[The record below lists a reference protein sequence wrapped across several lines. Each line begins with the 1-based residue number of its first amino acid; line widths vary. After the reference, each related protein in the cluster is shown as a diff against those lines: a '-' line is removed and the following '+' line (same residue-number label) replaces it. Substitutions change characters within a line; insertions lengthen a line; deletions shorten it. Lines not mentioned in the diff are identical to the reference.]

1 MAYIALY
8 RNYRPSNFSEVA
20 GQKHIIKTI
29 KNAVINQK
37 ISHAY
42 LFSGQRGIGKTT
54 IARILAKA
62 VNCLNPVN
70 GEPCN
75 ECANCKAISNNETPD
90 IIEIDAAS
98 NNGVDEM
105 RFLLEKVNFLPS
117 SLNKKVYIIDEVHM
131 LSISAF
137 NALLKTLEE
146 PPVHVMFV
154 LATTEPHKIPMT
166 ILSRCQ
172 RFDFKQLT
180 NKEIV
185 SRLEEICLS
194 EDIDIENDA
203 LYAVAE
209 AAEGGMRD
217 AVNILDQVNSYATST
232 IKLED
237 IDSVT
242 GRVSNYKLIE
252 LLTAFNNHDAS
263 TALKIVDELI
273 DMGKEISRL
282 TNNLVQFLRDIL
294 LYKNNVNSI
303 EHKNIY
309 DTTEFKDLVTVL
321 DPTLIFFYIDT
332 LMDVV
337 NKLRY
342 SNSSKIYLEVAIM
355 KIIST
360 NKEDLVVKDR
370 MSDIEDKIND
380 GNVVLGSNV
389 SKELEIKV
397 SEVELKINKV
407 VEELTRLNI
416 QEFKDLTIGKLNLL
430 EDVASVSAT
439 LPKQVDDKIESLEMQ
454 IAGLNVSKN
463 VETTSYDDSALIE
476 RIEKLENKPSV
487 DLSKYD
493 NLAIEIE
500 KLQNVPSVDLSKY
513 DSLPLEIENLRNK
526 INDLSNNIN
535 NMNNKV
541 EETQPVVTEVI
552 KESNVDNSRI
562 ETIEENI
569 DQLMSYIVDF
579 EAQNRGNNK
588 VSNEDLIK
596 YQKDVEELKENYF
609 TLIGK
614 IVNNELGVSHEPAES
629 NIDIAAIK
637 EEIKAEVL
645 ENIEIPTVDNSMND
659 ELLND
664 ILVKYETLKAEIEQ
678 NSESVNSEFSELK
691 ESSISQS
698 NSLEEL
704 RGEYSLLNNKIN
716 DVNNLIDELTEKVN
730 GLNNTNI
737 DDKVKDIYKYVDDV
751 KEYNL
756 KLSMK
761 FNELQKTI
769 TETKATPVVV
779 SKPIVQQ
786 PVIKEE
792 VVSAPVVEETSVE
805 EEVNTVVVNSPRK
818 VVEKEQPVLSEVKEV
833 NETEKIFDVRIV
845 EKILHESRKEEMRAE
860 KAILAN
866 GWSKLATN
874 ANNTTAPIAKLLRDG
889 SLIANG
895 ESSLLI
901 VYAMASY
908 CNRLMTPKVHKEAKD
923 ILRITFGKEYDFI
936 ALPES
941 TWQEKRKEYYS
952 QYGIGIKYPKLSPIN
967 NPELKVVVV
976 KEESE
981 NKDRA
986 FDKVASI
993 FGYKN
998 VRRED

>member
-8 RNYRPSNFSEVA
+8 RNYRPNNFSEVA

-62 VNCLNPVN
+62 VNCLNPIN

-90 IIEIDAAS
+90 IVEIDAAS

-105 RFLLEKVNFLPS
+105 RYLLEKVNFLPS

-185 SRLEEICLS
+185 ESLEEICLS
-194 EDIDIENDA
+194 ENIDIEDEA

-232 IKLED
+232 ITLED

-252 LLTAFNNHDAS
+252 LLTALNNQDATNS
-263 TALKIVDELI
+263 LRIVDELI

-294 LYKNNVNSI
+294 LYKNNVNSV

-309 DTTEFKDLVTVL
+309 DTPEFKELVQNL
-321 DPTLIFFYIDT
+321 DPTMVFFYIDT

-360 NKEDLVVKDR
+360 SKEDLISKDR
-370 MSDIEDKIND
+370 ITEIEGKINE
-380 GNVVLGSNV
+380 GGLVLGSNV

-397 SEVELKINKV
+397 SEVELKLNKV

-416 QEFKDLTIGKLNLL
+416 QEFKESTVGKLNLL
-430 EDVASVSAT
+430 EEVASVSAS
-439 LPKQVDDKIESLEMQ
+439 LPKHVDDKIESLEMQ
-454 IAGLNVSKN
+454 IAGLNISKN
-463 VETTSYDDSALIE
+463 VEVPSYDDSLLKE
-476 RIEKLENKPSV
+476 RLEKLENVPAI

-493 NLAIEIE
+493 NLNVEIE
-500 KLQNVPSVDLSKY
+500 KVRN
-513 DSLPLEIENLRNK
+513 EIAKLA
-526 INDLSNNIN
+526 NNIN
-535 NMNNKV
+535 EQTKPVIEEKEV
-541 EETQPVVTEVI
+541 EVKEVNIET
-552 KESNVDNSRI
+552 SRI
-562 ETIEENI
+562 DTIEENI

-579 EAQNRGNNK
+579 ETQNRGINR
-588 VSNEDLIK
+588 VSNEEFVNYK
-596 YQKDVEELKENYF
+596 KDVEELKENYF
-609 TLIGK
+609 TLISK
-614 IVNNELGVSHEPAES
+614 IVNNEIDTPAIDEPVVQAP
-629 NIDIAAIK
+629 IDLVAIK
-637 EEIKAEVL
+637 EEIKAEIL

-664 ILVKYETLKAEIEQ
+664 ILVKYETLKAEVTE
-678 NSESVNSEFSELK
+678 NNENVNSELFSVKELSTTYINNNEELQIELKGLNDKIADVNSLVADLSNKISEL
-691 ESSISQS
+691 S
-698 NSLEEL
+698 N
-704 RGEYSLLNNKIN
+704 
-716 DVNNLIDELTEKVN
+716 VNIDE
-730 GLNNTNI
+730 
-737 DDKVKDIYKYVDDV
+737 KVKEIYKYVDDV

-761 FNELQKTI
+761 VKELQKSI
-769 TETKATPVVV
+769 EESKEVPAPKPVQ
-779 SKPIVQQ
+779 PIIQE
-786 PVIKEE
+786 VIKEIPVQE
-792 VVSAPVVEETSVE
+792 EVVEESK

-818 VVEKEQPVLSEVKEV
+818 VVEKEPSILNQVKEV

-845 EKILHESRKEEMRAE
+845 EKILHESRKDEMRQE
-860 KAILAN
+860 KASLVN
-866 GWSKLATN
+866 GWNKLATN
-874 ANNTTAPIAKLLRDG
+874 ANNTTAPVAKLLRDG

-895 ESSLLI
+895 ESCLLI
-901 VYAMASY
+901 VYTMATY
-908 CNRLMTPKVHKEAKD
+908 CNRLMSPKVHKEAKD

-936 ALPES
+936 ALPEN

-952 QYGIGIKYPKLSPIN
+952 QYGIGIKYPKLTPIN

-976 KEESE
+976 KEETE

>member
-8 RNYRPSNFSEVA
+8 RNYRPNNFSEVA

-29 KNAVINQK
+29 KNAVINKK

-62 VNCLNPVN
+62 VNCLNPID

-146 PPVHVMFV
+146 PPVHVMFI

-194 EDIDIENDA
+194 EEIDIENDA

-252 LLTAFNNHDAS
+252 LLTAFNNRDAS

-282 TNNLVQFLRDIL
+282 TNNLVQFLRDVL
-294 LYKNNVNSI
+294 LYKNNVNSV

-309 DTTEFKDLVTVL
+309 DTTEFKELIASL
-321 DPTLIFFYIDT
+321 DATLIFFYIDT

-360 NKEDLVVKDR
+360 TKEDLIVKDKI
-370 MSDIEDKIND
+370 DEIEDKIHD
-380 GNVVLGSNV
+380 GNVILGSNV

-397 SEVELKINKV
+397 SEVELKLNKII
-407 VEELTRLNI
+407 EELTRLNI
-416 QEFKDLTIGKLNLL
+416 QDFKDSTIGKLNLL
-430 EDVASVSAT
+430 EEVASISAS
-439 LPKQVDDKIESLEMQ
+439 LPKQVDDKIENLEMQ
-454 IAGLNVSKN
+454 IAGLNISKN
-463 VETTSYDDSALIE
+463 VETASYDDTQVLE
-476 RIEKLENKPSV
+476 RLEKLENVPSV

-493 NLAIEIE
+493 NLGLEIT
-500 KLQNVPSVDLSKY
+500 KLQN
-513 DSLPLEIENLRNK
+513 EIVELTTNVK
-526 INDLSNNIN
+526 NIN
-535 NMNNKV
+535 K
-541 EETQPVVTEVI
+541 EPVVVKETVQ
-552 KESNVDNSRI
+552 ESNIDNSRI

-579 EAQNRGNNK
+579 EAQNRGKNK
-588 VSNEDLIK
+588 VSNEDLVN

-609 TLIGK
+609 TLINK
-614 IVNNELGVSHEPAES
+614 IVNNEIGNVVEEVDETN
-629 NIDIAAIK
+629 NIDLATIK
-637 EEIKAEVL
+637 EEIKTEIL
-645 ENIEIPTVDNSMND
+645 ENIEIPTVDNSMNE

-664 ILVKYETLKAEIEQ
+664 ILEKYETLKADFEQ
-678 NSESVNSEFSELK
+678 YSENSNNSLNNLK
-691 ESSISQS
+691 ELSTVQSST
-698 NSLEEL
+698 LEEL
-704 RGEYSLLNNKIN
+704 QNESDLLNTQIN
-716 DVNNLIDELTEKVN
+716 EVKALINELTTKVN
-730 GLNNTNI
+730 DLGNINI

-761 FNELQKTI
+761 VNELQKSVN
-769 TETKATPVVV
+769 ETKVAPAPVVV
-779 SKPIVQQ
+779 SKPVVQ
-786 PVIKEE
+786 PVVKEE
-792 VVSAPVVEETSVE
+792 VVEKVEEQKTESV

-818 VVEKEQPVLSEVKEV
+818 VVEKEQPILSQVKEV

-845 EKILHESRKEEMRAE
+845 EKILHESRKEEMRQE
-860 KAILAN
+860 KANLVN
-866 GWSKLATN
+866 GWNKLATN
-874 ANNTTAPIAKLLRDG
+874 ANNTTAPVAKLLRDG

-901 VYAMASY
+901 VYTMSSY
-908 CNRLMTPKVHKEAKD
+908 CNRLMTPKVHKEARD
-923 ILRITFGKEYDFI
+923 ILSITFGKDYDFI
-936 ALPES
+936 ALPEN

-952 QYGIGIKYPKLSPIN
+952 QYGIGIKYPKLTPIN

-976 KEESE
+976 KEETE

>member
-8 RNYRPSNFSEVA
+8 RNYRPNNFSEVA

-29 KNAVINQK
+29 KNAVINKK

-62 VNCLNPVN
+62 VNCLNPID

-146 PPVHVMFV
+146 PPVHVMFI

-194 EDIDIENDA
+194 EEIDIENDA

-237 IDSVT
+237 IDNVT

-252 LLTAFNNHDAS
+252 LLTAFNNRDAS

-282 TNNLVQFLRDIL
+282 TNNLVQFLRDVL
-294 LYKNNVNSI
+294 LYKNNVNSV

-309 DTTEFKDLVTVL
+309 DTTEFKELIASL
-321 DPTLIFFYIDT
+321 DATLIFFYIDT

-360 NKEDLVVKDR
+360 TKEDLIVKDKI
-370 MSDIEDKIND
+370 DEIEDKIHD
-380 GNVVLGSNV
+380 GNVILGSNV

-397 SEVELKINKV
+397 SEVELKLNKII
-407 VEELTRLNI
+407 EELTRLNI
-416 QEFKDLTIGKLNLL
+416 QDFKDSTIGKLNLL
-430 EDVASVSAT
+430 EEVASISAS
-439 LPKQVDDKIESLEMQ
+439 LPKQVDDKIENLEMQ
-454 IAGLNVSKN
+454 IAGLNISKN
-463 VETTSYDDSALIE
+463 VETASYDDTQVLE
-476 RIEKLENKPSV
+476 RLEKLENVPSV

-493 NLAIEIE
+493 NLGLEIT
-500 KLQNVPSVDLSKY
+500 KLQNEMVELTNNV
-513 DSLPLEIENLRNK
+513 
-526 INDLSNNIN
+526 NNIN
-535 NMNNKV
+535 K
-541 EETQPVVTEVI
+541 EPVVV
-552 KESNVDNSRI
+552 KETVQESDIDNSRI

-588 VSNEDLIK
+588 VSNEDLVN

-609 TLIGK
+609 TLINK
-614 IVNNELGVSHEPAES
+614 IVNNEIGNVVEEEVSETN
-629 NIDIAAIK
+629 NIDLAAIK
-637 EEIKAEVL
+637 EEIKTEIL
-645 ENIEIPTVDNSMND
+645 ENIEIPTVDNSMNE

-664 ILVKYETLKAEIEQ
+664 ILVKYETLKADFEQ
-678 NSESVNSEFSELK
+678 YSENSNNSLNSLK
-691 ESSISQS
+691 ELSTVQSST
-698 NSLEEL
+698 LEEL
-704 RGEYSLLNNKIN
+704 QNESDLLNTQISEVKALIN
-716 DVNNLIDELTEKVN
+716 ELTTKVN
-730 GLNNTNI
+730 DLGNINI

-761 FNELQKTI
+761 VNELQKSVN
-769 TETKATPVVV
+769 EAKVAPAPVVV
-779 SKPIVQQ
+779 SKPVVQ
-786 PVIKEE
+786 
-792 VVSAPVVEETSVE
+792 PVVEEEVVEKVEEQKTESV

-818 VVEKEQPVLSEVKEV
+818 VVEKEQPILSQVKEV

-845 EKILHESRKEEMRAE
+845 EKILHESRKEEMRQE
-860 KAILAN
+860 KANLVN
-866 GWSKLATN
+866 GWNKLATN
-874 ANNTTAPIAKLLRDG
+874 ANNTTAPVAKLLRDG

-901 VYAMASY
+901 VYTMSSY
-908 CNRLMTPKVHKEAKD
+908 CNRLMTPKVHKEARD
-923 ILRITFGKEYDFI
+923 ILSITFGKDYDFI
-936 ALPES
+936 ALPEN

-952 QYGIGIKYPKLSPIN
+952 QYGIGIKYPKLTPIN

-976 KEESE
+976 KEETE

>member
-29 KNAVINQK
+29 KNAVVNQK

-62 VNCLNPVN
+62 VNCLNPIN

-75 ECANCKAISNNETPD
+75 ECANCKAVSNNETPD

-252 LLTAFNNHDAS
+252 LLTAFNNRDAS

-294 LYKNNVNSI
+294 LYKNNVSSV

-309 DTTEFKDLVTVL
+309 DTPEFKELVNNL

-337 NKLRY
+337 NKLRF

-360 NKEDLVVKDR
+360 NKEDLIVKDK
-370 MSDIEDKIND
+370 MNEIEDKIND
-380 GNVVLGSNV
+380 GNVVFGSGV
-389 SKELEIKV
+389 SKELEFKV

-416 QEFKDLTIGKLNLL
+416 QEFKDSTIGKLNLL
-430 EDVASVSAT
+430 EDVASVSAS
-439 LPKQVDDKIESLEMQ
+439 LPKQVDDKIEALEMQ
-454 IAGLNVSKN
+454 IAGLNISKN
-463 VETTSYDDSALIE
+463 VETASYDDTSLVE
-476 RIEKLENKPSV
+476 RIEKLENVPSV

-493 NLAIEIE
+493 NLALEVE

-513 DSLPLEIENLRNK
+513 DNLALEIEKLQNEILS
-526 INDLSNNIN
+526 LSNEIN
-535 NMNNKV
+535 NLPKSLENVQTITK
-541 EETQPVVTEVI
+541 EVD
-552 KESNVDNSRI
+552 VDNSRI

-588 VSNEDLIK
+588 VSNEDLVN

-609 TLIGK
+609 VLINK
-614 IVNNELGVSHEPAES
+614 IVNGDLGTGTEIDTKGS
-629 NIDIAAIK
+629 NDIDLAAIK
-637 EEIKAEVL
+637 EEVKAVVL
-645 ENIEIPTVDNSMND
+645 ESIEIPTVDNSMND

-664 ILVKYETLKAEIEQ
+664 ILVKYETLKTSLEQ
-678 NSESVNSEFSELK
+678 NNESLNTEIMNLK
-691 ESSISQS
+691 ELS
-698 NSLEEL
+698 NSQVTSCDEL
-704 RGEYSLLNNKIN
+704 HNEFNSLSEKIN
-716 DVNNLIDELTEKVN
+716 ETNNLINELTEKVN
-730 GLNNTNI
+730 GLDNLNI

-761 FNELQKTI
+761 VNELQKSVN
-769 TETKATPVVV
+769 ESKNAPVVTP
-779 SKPIVQQ
+779 KPVVTQ
-786 PVIKEE
+786 PVIKQEAVE
-792 VVSAPVVEETSVE
+792 QVETVEAPK

-818 VVEKEQPVLSEVKEV
+818 VVEKEETILNQVKEV

-845 EKILHESRKEEMRAE
+845 EKILHESRKEEMRNE
-860 KAILAN
+860 KANLVN
-866 GWSKLATN
+866 GWNKLATN

-889 SLIANG
+889 NLIANG

-908 CNRLMTPKVHKEAKD
+908 CNRLMTPKVHKEAMD

-936 ALPES
+936 ALPEN

-952 QYGIGIKYPKLSPIN
+952 QYGIGIKYPKLTQIN

-976 KEESE
+976 KEETE

>member
-8 RNYRPSNFSEVA
+8 RNYRPNNFSEVA

-29 KNAVINQK
+29 KNAVINKK

-62 VNCLNPVN
+62 VNCLNPID

-146 PPVHVMFV
+146 PPVHVMFI

-194 EDIDIENDA
+194 EEIDIENDA

-237 IDSVT
+237 IDNVT

-252 LLTAFNNHDAS
+252 LLTAFNNRDAS

-282 TNNLVQFLRDIL
+282 TNNLVQFLRDVL
-294 LYKNNVNSI
+294 LYKNNVNSV

-309 DTTEFKDLVTVL
+309 DTTEFKELIASL
-321 DPTLIFFYIDT
+321 DATLIFFYIDT

-360 NKEDLVVKDR
+360 TKEDLIVKDKI
-370 MSDIEDKIND
+370 DEIEDKIHD
-380 GNVVLGSNV
+380 GNVILGSNV

-397 SEVELKINKV
+397 SEVELKLNKII
-407 VEELTRLNI
+407 EELTRLNI
-416 QEFKDLTIGKLNLL
+416 QDFKDSTIGKLNLL
-430 EDVASVSAT
+430 EEVASISAS
-439 LPKQVDDKIESLEMQ
+439 LPKQVDDKIENLEMQ
-454 IAGLNVSKN
+454 IAGLNISKN
-463 VETTSYDDSALIE
+463 VETASYDDTQVLE
-476 RIEKLENKPSV
+476 RLEKLENVPSV

-493 NLAIEIE
+493 NLGLEIT
-500 KLQNVPSVDLSKY
+500 KLQN
-513 DSLPLEIENLRNK
+513 EIVELTTNV
-526 INDLSNNIN
+526 NNIN
-535 NMNNKV
+535 K
-541 EETQPVVTEVI
+541 EPVVV
-552 KESNVDNSRI
+552 KETVQESDIDNSRI

-588 VSNEDLIK
+588 VSNEDLVN

-609 TLIGK
+609 TLINK
-614 IVNNELGVSHEPAES
+614 IVNNEIGNVVEEEVSETN
-629 NIDIAAIK
+629 NIDLAAIK
-637 EEIKAEVL
+637 EEIKTEIL
-645 ENIEIPTVDNSMND
+645 ENIEIPTVDNSMNE

-664 ILVKYETLKAEIEQ
+664 ILVKYETLKADFEQ
-678 NSESVNSEFSELK
+678 YSENSNNSLSNLK
-691 ESSISQS
+691 ELSTVQSST
-698 NSLEEL
+698 LEEL
-704 RGEYSLLNNKIN
+704 QNESDLLNTQISEVKALIN
-716 DVNNLIDELTEKVN
+716 ELTTKVN
-730 GLNNTNI
+730 DLGNINI

-761 FNELQKTI
+761 VNELQKSVN
-769 TETKATPVVV
+769 ETKVAPAPVVV
-779 SKPIVQQ
+779 SKPVVQ
-786 PVIKEE
+786 
-792 VVSAPVVEETSVE
+792 PVVEEEVVEKVEEQKTESV

-818 VVEKEQPVLSEVKEV
+818 VVEKEQPILSQVKEV

-845 EKILHESRKEEMRAE
+845 EKILHESRKEEMRQE
-860 KAILAN
+860 KANLVN
-866 GWSKLATN
+866 GWNKLATN
-874 ANNTTAPIAKLLRDG
+874 ANNTTAPVAKLLRDG

-901 VYAMASY
+901 VYTMSSY
-908 CNRLMTPKVHKEAKD
+908 CNRLMTPKVHKEARD
-923 ILRITFGKEYDFI
+923 ILSITFGKDYDFI
-936 ALPES
+936 ALPEN

-952 QYGIGIKYPKLSPIN
+952 QYGIGIKYPKLTPIN

-976 KEESE
+976 KEETE